1 MRRKPLPFARF
12 TPMLA
17 GLRKSVAVVAVIAVM
32 LVPLTARAQQGSAL
46 PCQVMAETSTM
57 RTLIVNGTRM
67 SSGFGP
73 RTNPILGTPEM
84 HEGVDVAAP
93 MGEPIH
99 AAADGLVIIAW
110 LCGSYGNYVRIRHA
124 GDIATGYAHVSRFAK
139 GIFSGVHVKAGQV
152 IAYVGSTGLS
162 TGPHLHYEVFV
173 KGWPVKPACSC
184 TR

>member
-1 MRRKPLPFARF
+1 MNRTTLFLVSAA
-12 TPMLA
+12 LIA
-17 GLRKSVAVVAVIAVM
+17 SVATALALPV
-32 LVPLTARAQQGSAL
+32 TARAQQAPAL
-46 PCQVMAETSTM
+46 PCQVMAEIDAM

-73 RTNPILGTPEM
+73 RMNPVLGTPEL

-99 AAADGLVIIAW
+99 AAADGMVIIAW

-124 GDIATGYAHVSRFAK
+124 DDIATGYAHVSRFAK

-173 KGWPVKPACSC
+173 KGWPVKPSCSC